1 MATESPTQVSERA
14 SDTRDA
20 CLAIPDKFGG
30 FVANPAALKRG
41 GAAVQAVRNQKC
53 RGLLRWMAEA
63 EVNRF
68 WRHELAA
75 REGK

>member
-1 MATESPTQVSERA
+1 
-14 SDTRDA
+14 
-20 CLAIPDKFGG
+20 
-30 FVANPAALKRG
+30 VANPAALKRG

-68 WRHELAA
+68 WRAELAA